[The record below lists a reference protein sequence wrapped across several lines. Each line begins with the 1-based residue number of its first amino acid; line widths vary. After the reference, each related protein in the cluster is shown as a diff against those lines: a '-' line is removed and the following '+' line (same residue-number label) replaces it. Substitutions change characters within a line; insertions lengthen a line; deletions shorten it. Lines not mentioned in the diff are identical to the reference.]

1 MTDRATIKSLSFVLG
16 PVALILASTAA
27 CAQDATGVAPQDVAT
42 VMSATGE
49 LSTERLGTV
58 RFVLSMKAD
67 TEAALLKEHI
77 AEFSSNAE
85 PQNITPALLRRL
97 RQDISGILS
106 TEGFFNPQIRFEA
119 LPQVRSG
126 TAERQISVIVERGE
140 RTVIEN
146 VSIRFA
152 GAFNDAL
159 KAEQQD
165 AVQRRRQVHE
175 DWGLSVGQPFREG
188 DWSDAKNGLLESFR
202 SDRYAAARLEE
213 TAVKVD
219 AESSTARVEVAFDSG
234 PEFRLGALSVK
245 GLQRYPLWLLDRY
258 DPPKPGELYSRN
270 RLLDFQRTLQN
281 SPYFASVAVQI
292 DADPDKAAA
301 VPVEVNL
308 TERKARD
315 LSFGAGYSSNTGF
328 RGEIAYRDRDILSR
342 AWDLRSAVRIE
353 QKRQLGYA
361 DVYLPPSDQVLN
373 SFGVLADRQDVSGVR
388 TVKQAIGVRRTS
400 HTGDIERRFGL
411 NLLREKSTIEGEP
424 EEISKALVWSA
435 GWTWRDIDD
444 AFNPHKGK
452 IIQADVAVSEKALLS
467 DQRFVRLVGKYQQW
481 MPLSK
486 QDTLIFRVEAGQV
499 IAPDEEGIPEEYLFR
514 TGGASTVRGYAYQS
528 IGIPVQGA
536 VTGGRVMAV
545 VSAEAVHWL
554 NGNWGVA
561 AFADAGDATS
571 VWRKLSLK
579 KSIGT
584 GLRYRTPAGPVALDL
599 GYALKTKRARIDF
612 SIAIAF

>member
-1 MTDRATIKSLSFVLG
+1 MTGLTIKRYQYRGIVPALCLMASASCFAQETGSLPTPDTAVL
-16 PVALILASTAA
+16 
-27 CAQDATGVAPQDVAT
+27 
-42 VMSATGE
+42 MSAAGE
-49 LSTERLGTV
+49 LSAERLGTV

-67 TEAALLKEHI
+67 AESALLKEHI
-77 AEFSSNAE
+77 PEFGSNAE
-85 PQNITPALLRRL
+85 PQNVTPALLRRL
-97 RQDISGILS
+97 RQDISGILA
-106 TEGFFNPQIRFEA
+106 TEGYFNPQIRFEA
-119 LPQVRSG
+119 LPQGRANAG
-126 TAERQISVIVERGE
+126 ERQISVMVERGD
-140 RTVIEN
+140 RSMIEN
-146 VSIRFA
+146 VSMRFS
-152 GAFNDAL
+152 GAFDEAVRSG
-159 KAEQQD
+159 QQD
-165 AVQRRRQVHE
+165 AVQRQRQVRE
-175 DWGLSVGQPFREG
+175 DWGLAVGQPFRES
-188 DWSDAKNGLLESFR
+188 DWSEAKNVLLESFR
-202 SDRYAAARLEE
+202 SDRYAAAKLQD

-219 AESSTARVEVAFDSG
+219 AESSTARVEVTVDSG
-234 PEFRLGALSVK
+234 PEFKLGTLNVK

-281 SPYFASVAVQI
+281 SPYFAAVAVQI
-292 DADPDKAAA
+292 DADPDKADA

-373 SFGVLADRQDVSGVR
+373 SFGVLADRQDVSGVL

-400 HTGDIERRFGL
+400 HTGNIERRFGL

-424 EEISKALVWSA
+424 TEISKALVWSA

-444 AFNPHKGK
+444 AFNPHQGK
-452 IIQADVAVSEKALLS
+452 IIQADIAVSEKALLS
-467 DQRFVRLVGKYQQW
+467 DQRFIRLVGKYQQW
-481 MPLSK
+481 VPVNK

-499 IAPDEEGIPEEYLFR
+499 VAPEEEGIPEEYLFR

-545 VSAEAVHWL
+545 ASAEALHWL
-554 NGNWGVA
+554 NGSWGIA
-561 AFADAGDATS
+561 AFADVGDATS

-579 KSIGT
+579 KSVGT

>member
-1 MTDRATIKSLSFVLG
+1 
-16 PVALILASTAA
+16 
-27 CAQDATGVAPQDVAT
+27 
-42 VMSATGE
+42 
-49 LSTERLGTV
+49 
-58 RFVLSMKAD
+58 
-67 TEAALLKEHI
+67 
-77 AEFSSNAE
+77 
-85 PQNITPALLRRL
+85 
-97 RQDISGILS
+97 
-106 TEGFFNPQIRFEA
+106 
-119 LPQVRSG
+119 
-126 TAERQISVIVERGE
+126 
-140 RTVIEN
+140 
-146 VSIRFA
+146 
-152 GAFNDAL
+152 
-159 KAEQQD
+159 
-165 AVQRRRQVHE
+165 
-175 DWGLSVGQPFREG
+175 
-188 DWSDAKNGLLESFR
+188 
-202 SDRYAAARLEE
+202 
-213 TAVKVD
+213 
-219 AESSTARVEVAFDSG
+219 
-234 PEFRLGALSVK
+234 
-245 GLQRYPLWLLDRY
+245 
-258 DPPKPGELYSRN
+258 
-270 RLLDFQRTLQN
+270 
-281 SPYFASVAVQI
+281 VQI

-444 AFNPHKGK
+444 AFNPHKGR

-481 MPLSK
+481 IPLSK

-536 VTGGRVMAV
+536 VTGGRAMAV
-545 VSAEAVHWL
+545 VSAEALHWL

-571 VWRKLSLK
+571 S
-579 KSIGT
+579 G
-584 GLRYRTPAGPVALDL
+584 AN
-599 GYALKTKRARIDF
+599 
-612 SIAIAF
+612 

>member
-1 MTDRATIKSLSFVLG
+1 MTGLTIKRYQYRGIVPALCLVVSASCFAQETGSLPTPDTAVL
-16 PVALILASTAA
+16 
-27 CAQDATGVAPQDVAT
+27 
-42 VMSATGE
+42 MSAAGE
-49 LSTERLGTV
+49 LSAERLGTV
-58 RFVLSMKAD
+58 RFILSMKAD
-67 TEAALLKEHI
+67 AESALLKEHI
-77 AEFSSNAE
+77 PEFGSNAE
-85 PQNITPALLRRL
+85 PQNVTPALLRRL
-97 RQDISGILS
+97 RQDISGILA
-106 TEGFFNPQIRFEA
+106 TEGYFNPQIRFEA
-119 LPQVRSG
+119 LPQGRVNAG
-126 TAERQISVIVERGE
+126 ERQISVMVERGD
-140 RTVIEN
+140 RSMIEN
-146 VSIRFA
+146 VNMRFS
-152 GAFNDAL
+152 GAFDEAVRSG
-159 KAEQQD
+159 QQD
-165 AVQRRRQVHE
+165 AVQRQRQVRE
-175 DWGLSVGQPFREG
+175 DWGLAVGQPFRES
-188 DWSDAKNGLLESFR
+188 DWSEAKNVLLESFR
-202 SDRYAAARLEE
+202 SDRYAAAKLQD

-219 AESSTARVEVAFDSG
+219 AESSTARVEVTVDSG
-234 PEFRLGALSVK
+234 PEFKLGALNVK

-281 SPYFASVAVQI
+281 SPYFAAVAVQI
-292 DADPDKAAA
+292 DADPDKADA

-328 RGEIAYRDRDILSR
+328 RGEIAYRDRDILNR

-373 SFGVLADRQDVSGVR
+373 SFGVLADRQDVSGVL

-400 HTGDIERRFGL
+400 HTGNIERRFGL

-424 EEISKALVWSA
+424 TEISKALVWSA

-444 AFNPHKGK
+444 AFNPHQGK
-452 IIQADVAVSEKALLS
+452 IIQADIAVSEKALLS

-481 MPLSK
+481 VPVNK

-499 IAPDEEGIPEEYLFR
+499 VAPDEEGIPEEYLFR

-545 VSAEAVHWL
+545 ASAEALHWL
-554 NGNWGVA
+554 NGSWGIA
-561 AFADAGDATS
+561 AFADVGDATS

-579 KSIGT
+579 KSVGT

>member
-1 MTDRATIKSLSFVLG
+1 MTVLTIKRYQYRGIVPALCLMVGASCFAQETGSLPTPDTAVL
-16 PVALILASTAA
+16 
-27 CAQDATGVAPQDVAT
+27 
-42 VMSATGE
+42 MSAAGE
-49 LSTERLGTV
+49 LSAERLGTV

-67 TEAALLKEHI
+67 AESALLKEHI
-77 AEFSSNAE
+77 PEFGSNAE
-85 PQNITPALLRRL
+85 PQNVTPALLRRL
-97 RQDISGILS
+97 RQDISGILA
-106 TEGFFNPQIRFEA
+106 TEGYFNPQIRFEA
-119 LPQVRSG
+119 LPQGRANAG
-126 TAERQISVIVERGE
+126 ERQISVMVERGD
-140 RTVIEN
+140 RSMIEN
-146 VSIRFA
+146 VNMRFS
-152 GAFNDAL
+152 GAFDEAVRSG
-159 KAEQQD
+159 QQD
-165 AVQRRRQVHE
+165 AVQRQRQVRE
-175 DWGLSVGQPFREG
+175 DWGLAVGQPFRES
-188 DWSDAKNGLLESFR
+188 DWSEAKNVLLESFR
-202 SDRYAAARLEE
+202 SERYAAAKLQD

-219 AESSTARVEVAFDSG
+219 AESSTARVEVTVDSG
-234 PEFRLGALSVK
+234 PEFKLGTLNVK

-281 SPYFASVAVQI
+281 SPYFAAVAVQI
-292 DADPDKAAA
+292 DADPDKADA

-373 SFGVLADRQDVSGVR
+373 SFGVLADRQDVSGVL

-400 HTGDIERRFGL
+400 HTGNIERRFGL

-424 EEISKALVWSA
+424 TEISKALVWSA

-444 AFNPHKGK
+444 AFNPHQGK
-452 IIQADVAVSEKALLS
+452 IIQADIAVSEKALLS
-467 DQRFVRLVGKYQQW
+467 DQRFIRLVGKYQQW
-481 MPLSK
+481 VPVNK

-499 IAPDEEGIPEEYLFR
+499 VAPDEEGIPEEYLFR

-545 VSAEAVHWL
+545 ASAEALHWL
-554 NGNWGVA
+554 NGSWGIA
-561 AFADAGDATS
+561 AFADVGDATS

-579 KSIGT
+579 KSVGT

>member
-1 MTDRATIKSLSFVLG
+1 
-16 PVALILASTAA
+16 
-27 CAQDATGVAPQDVAT
+27 
-42 VMSATGE
+42 MSAAGE
-49 LSTERLGTV
+49 LSAERLGTV

-67 TEAALLKEHI
+67 AESALLKEHI
-77 AEFSSNAE
+77 PEFGSNAE
-85 PQNITPALLRRL
+85 PQNVTPALLRRL
-97 RQDISGILS
+97 RQDISGILA
-106 TEGFFNPQIRFEA
+106 TEGYFNPQIRFEA
-119 LPQVRSG
+119 LPQGRANAG
-126 TAERQISVIVERGE
+126 ERQISVMVERGD
-140 RTVIEN
+140 RSMIEN
-146 VSIRFA
+146 VSMRFS
-152 GAFNDAL
+152 GAFDEAVRSG
-159 KAEQQD
+159 QQD
-165 AVQRRRQVHE
+165 AVQRQRQVRE
-175 DWGLSVGQPFREG
+175 DWGLAVGQPFRES
-188 DWSDAKNGLLESFR
+188 DWSEAKNVLLESFR
-202 SDRYAAARLEE
+202 SDRYAAAKLQD

-219 AESSTARVEVAFDSG
+219 AESSTARVEVTVDSG
-234 PEFRLGALSVK
+234 PEFKLGTLNVK

-281 SPYFASVAVQI
+281 SPYFAAVAVQI
-292 DADPDKAAA
+292 DADPDKADA

-373 SFGVLADRQDVSGVR
+373 SFGVLADRQDVSGVL

-400 HTGDIERRFGL
+400 HTGNIERRFGL

-424 EEISKALVWSA
+424 TEISKALVWSA

-444 AFNPHKGK
+444 AFNPHQGK
-452 IIQADVAVSEKALLS
+452 IIQADIAVSEKALLS
-467 DQRFVRLVGKYQQW
+467 DQRFIRLVGKYQQW
-481 MPLSK
+481 VPVNK

-499 IAPDEEGIPEEYLFR
+499 VAPEEEGIPEEYLFR

-545 VSAEAVHWL
+545 ASAEALHWL
-554 NGNWGVA
+554 NGSWGIA
-561 AFADAGDATS
+561 AFADVGDATS

-579 KSIGT
+579 KSVGT

>member
-1 MTDRATIKSLSFVLG
+1 MTVLTIKRYQYRGIVPALCLVVSASCFAQETGSLPTPDTAVL
-16 PVALILASTAA
+16 
-27 CAQDATGVAPQDVAT
+27 
-42 VMSATGE
+42 MSAAGE
-49 LSTERLGTV
+49 LSAERLGTV

-67 TEAALLKEHI
+67 AESALLKEHI
-77 AEFSSNAE
+77 PEFGSNAE
-85 PQNITPALLRRL
+85 PQNVTPALLRRL
-97 RQDISGILS
+97 RQDISGILA
-106 TEGFFNPQIRFEA
+106 TEGYFNPQIRFEA
-119 LPQVRSG
+119 LPQGRANAG
-126 TAERQISVIVERGE
+126 ERQISVMVERGD
-140 RTVIEN
+140 RSMIEN
-146 VSIRFA
+146 VSMRFS
-152 GAFNDAL
+152 GAFDEAVRSG
-159 KAEQQD
+159 QQD
-165 AVQRRRQVHE
+165 AVQRQRQVRE
-175 DWGLSVGQPFREG
+175 DWGLAVGQPFRES
-188 DWSDAKNGLLESFR
+188 DWSEAKNVLLESFR
-202 SDRYAAARLEE
+202 SDRYAAAKLQD

-219 AESSTARVEVAFDSG
+219 AGSSTARVEVTVDSG
-234 PEFRLGALSVK
+234 PEFKLGALNVK

-281 SPYFASVAVQI
+281 SPYFAAVAVQI
-292 DADPDKAAA
+292 DADPDKADA

-328 RGEIAYRDRDILSR
+328 RGEIAYRDRDILNR

-373 SFGVLADRQDVSGVR
+373 SFGVLADRQDVSGVL

-400 HTGDIERRFGL
+400 HTGNIERRFGL

-424 EEISKALVWSA
+424 TEISKALVWSA

-444 AFNPHKGK
+444 AFNPHQGK
-452 IIQADVAVSEKALLS
+452 IIQADIAVSEKALLS

-481 MPLSK
+481 VPVNK

-499 IAPDEEGIPEEYLFR
+499 VAPDEEGIPEEYLFR

-545 VSAEAVHWL
+545 ASAEALHWL
-554 NGNWGVA
+554 NGSWGIA
-561 AFADAGDATS
+561 AFADVGDATS

-579 KSIGT
+579 KSVGT